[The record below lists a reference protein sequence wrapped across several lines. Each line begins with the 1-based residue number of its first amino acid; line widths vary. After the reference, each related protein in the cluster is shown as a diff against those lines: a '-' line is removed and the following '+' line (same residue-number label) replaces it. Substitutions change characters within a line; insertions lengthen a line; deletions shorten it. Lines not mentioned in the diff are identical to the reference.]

1 MKGSIYCYWHDP
13 DRTADRAKASRKG
26 GTRSQAEGLDD
37 WVDRQLN
44 NIQDVEKL
52 IVDLL
57 NATIRGDIHPRAVNA
72 ASGLIGLLLKARE
85 LGSLEERIAKLE
97 EKVGDER
104 RARS

>member
-1 MKGSIYCYWHDP
+1 M
-13 DRTADRAKASRKG
+13 
-26 GTRSQAEGLDD
+26 RSQAEGLDD